1 MFRHRRSHYWRHWPC
16 RRIQITMK
24 ELRASV
30 LISGNGSNL
39 QALIDARDRG
49 RLDID
54 LVSVISNKA
63 NAKGLERAARA
74 NIPSTI
80 LDHREF
86 LDRKEFD
93 RALAVVTSAAKP
105 ELVILAGFMR
115 IIGPGMLDNFAGRII
130 NLHPSLLPMYRGT
143 DTYQRALDAGDCE
156 HGASIHFVTE
166 ELDGGP
172 VISQVRV
179 PVLAND
185 DKDSLAARLAPMEHR
200 LLVSTIELF
209 SRHDVECRDS
219 SVLCD
224 GNKLNNIFILQQDD
238 TLS

>member
-1 MFRHRRSHYWRHWPC
+1 MNKFKA
-16 RRIQITMK
+16 T
-24 ELRASV
+24 V

-39 QALIDARDRG
+39 QALIDARDQG

-54 LVSVISNKA
+54 LVNVISNKA
-63 NAKGLERAARA
+63 DARGLERAARA
-74 NIPSTI
+74 KIPSTI
-80 LDHREF
+80 LDHRGF
-86 LDRKEFD
+86 SDRNEFD

-105 ELVILAGFMR
+105 DLVILAGFMR
-115 IIGPGMLDNFAGRII
+115 IIGPGMLDHFAGRII
-130 NLHPSLLPMYRGT
+130 NLHPSLLPLHRGT
-143 DTYQRALDAGDCE
+143 DTYQRAIDAGDSE

-172 VISQVRV
+172 VISQVRI

-209 SRHDVECRDS
+209 SRHDVECRNGC
-219 SVLCD
+219 VLCD
-224 GNKLNNIFILQQDD
+224 GNKLENVLLLQKDD